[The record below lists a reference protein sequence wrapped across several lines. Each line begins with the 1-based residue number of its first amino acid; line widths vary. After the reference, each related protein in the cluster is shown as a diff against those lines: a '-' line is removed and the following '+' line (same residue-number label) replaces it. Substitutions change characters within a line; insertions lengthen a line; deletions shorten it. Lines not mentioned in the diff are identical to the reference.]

1 MEILQYIKESL
12 LEQASSYGVDVIDI
26 DSVNDIIHKIPTNKT
41 TQGYLYWNILY
52 NSYKY
57 TGEYDYIT
65 IIKLYHK
72 YGKDVFKLIASCDY
86 CYSSNQSEAKGTLFD
101 SLCLIID
108 LYDKRK
114 NSKILT
120 NSTYGILGNE

>member
-1 MEILQYIKESL
+1 MEILQCIKESL
-12 LEQASSYGVDVIDI
+12 LEQASSYGVDVIDT
-26 DSVNDIIHKIPTNKT
+26 DSVNDIIYKMPINKT

-72 YGKDVFKLIASCDY
+72 YDKGVFKYIISCDY
-86 CYSSNQSEAKGTLFD
+86 CYSSNQSEAKGTPFD

-108 LYDKRK
+108 LYNLRK
-114 NSKILT
+114 NSKIVT
-120 NSTYGILGNE
+120 NSIYGYKI